1 MYVQYTPKILPTPH
15 PDIHTINIHL
25 IYSKSLQVSH
35 SYAFDIEI
43 GKNWQRNIHLF
54 LQMYPQF
61 FMQA

>member
-43 GKNWQRNIHLF
+43 DKN
-54 LQMYPQF
+54 
-61 FMQA
+61 